1 MNNHITSKPTPLSI
15 RIEAFSHEIL
25 QAKHLSLDILRLDEI
40 HPIISGN
47 KLFKLKYYLEDAL
60 QKKCHTI
67 QTFGGFYSNHIVATA
82 YAAKLCQLK
91 SIGIIRGAKPDHLT
105 PTLQEAE
112 AHGMTLRFVS
122 AIDYQT
128 LKRNQGFFDNVYS
141 IPEGGYG
148 LLGAKGAAE
157 ILSFTNKSYDYIVCA
172 VGTGTMVAGIIN
184 SSADHQQII
193 GISALKGAYS
203 LEAEIS
209 TLLKS
214 DKKNF
219 QINHDYHFGGFAK
232 HPRELL
238 SFMNKTWKDNMLPT
252 DIVYTAKTLY
262 AILDLAH
269 KKNFKNGSQILMIH
283 SGGLQGNHSI
293 QNRLNFYGVTR

>member
-1 MNNHITSKPTPLSI
+1 MNNHLTSKINPASI
-15 RIEAFSHEIL
+15 RIETFSHEIL

-82 YAAKLCQLK
+82 YAAQLCQLK
-91 SIGIIRGAKPDHLT
+91 SIGIIRGAKSDHLT

-112 AHGMTLRFVS
+112 THGMTLRFVS
-122 AIDYQT
+122 ASDYQT

-157 ILSFTNKSYDYIVCA
+157 ILSFTNRSYDYIVCA

-184 SSADHQQII
+184 ASADHQQII

-203 LEAEIS
+203 LETEINK
-209 TLLKS
+209 LLNS
-214 DKKNF
+214 DKKNY

-232 HPRELL
+232 HPSELL
-238 SFMNKTWKDNMLPT
+238 AFMELTWKENRLPT
-252 DIVYTAKTLY
+252 DVVYTSKTLY
-262 AILDLAH
+262 AILDLAQ
-269 KKNFKNGSQILMIH
+269 KKHFKLGSQMLMIH
-283 SGGLQGNHSI
+283 SGGLQGNRSLSLKLCSS
-293 QNRLNFYGVTR
+293 QYPV